1 MEPQQPSG
9 LEIQTR
15 LIGRAAIDPNF
26 REQLLTNSR
35 AAIEK
40 ELGITLPP
48 NLEIQVVEETP
59 TKLCLVLPM
68 KQETHQLSDVEL
80 KAVVGGSLPV
90 PLPMPVAAIP
100 DPIPQPTLSA
110 NLPGPLPTL
119 VYSYDRLTTFKR

>member
-9 LEIQTR
+9 LEIQAR

-68 KQETHQLSDVEL
+68 KQETQQLSEAEL
-80 KAVVGGSLPV
+80 KAVAGGT
-90 PLPMPVAAIP
+90 
-100 DPIPQPTLSA
+100 DTLTPEELLRFEVVIQREQRTYTMLS
-110 NLPGPLPTL
+110 NIMKTQ
-119 VYSYDRLTTFKR
+119 SSTQSTIIQNIK

>member
-9 LEIQTR
+9 LDIQTR
-15 LIGRAAIDPNF
+15 LIGRAAIDAKF

-80 KAVVGGSLPV
+80 KAVAGGTIPG
-90 PLPMPVAAIP
+90 PLPMP
-100 DPIPQPTLSA
+100 TA
-110 NLPGPLPTL
+110 NLPGPMPMPVAVTPLPIPEPTL